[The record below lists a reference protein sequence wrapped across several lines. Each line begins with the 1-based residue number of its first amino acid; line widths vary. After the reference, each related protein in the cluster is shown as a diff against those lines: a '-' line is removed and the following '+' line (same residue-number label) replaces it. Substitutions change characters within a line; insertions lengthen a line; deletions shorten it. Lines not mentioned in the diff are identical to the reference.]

1 MRTVSVEAK
10 YDRQSGQEAIYHVQQ
25 SRQEE
30 RDCGQSRWKRNM
42 TDSLSRKLLITD
54 SSLGRRQEIADSL
67 GGRQI

>member
-1 MRTVSVEAK
+1 MEAK
-10 YDRQSGQEAIYHVQQ
+10 YDGQSQQEVINHVQQ

-30 RDCGQSRWKRNM
+30 RDCGQSRWKANM

-67 GGRQI
+67 GERQI